1 MPRSLLAMREPR
13 NVAAW
18 VWETGMLRKILH
30 PLLAAVL
37 VAGLAFATVQEAE
50 AGRGGRA
57 AAGIAAGIIGLAILG
72 AASRARGGGYY
83 DDYDYGPEPE
93 CYRGPRR
100 CTWENRRCFE
110 NRYGDYVCRG
120 GDYVCRRPLICD

>member
-1 MPRSLLAMREPR
+1 MREPLAG
-13 NVAAW
+13 AAW
-18 VWETGMLRKILH
+18 DWETGMIKKILH
-30 PLLAAVL
+30 PVMAAV
-37 VAGLAFATVQEAE
+37 VAAGLACATVEEAQ
-50 AGRGGRA
+50 AGRGGRV

-83 DDYDYGPEPE
+83 EDDYEPEPD

-100 CTWENRRCFE
+100 CTWENRQCFE